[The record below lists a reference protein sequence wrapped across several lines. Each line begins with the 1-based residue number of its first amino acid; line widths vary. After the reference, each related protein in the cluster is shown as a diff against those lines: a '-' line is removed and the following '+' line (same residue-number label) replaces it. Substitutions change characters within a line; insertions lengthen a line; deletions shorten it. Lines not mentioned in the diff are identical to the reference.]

1 LKAIIYTAPWCQA
14 CKQAAAWLEQQ
25 GVEVEEVDYEEAPID
40 IHSLPTIVIGDEVLT
55 GFNPAQLKRA
65 LRSVRK

>member
-1 LKAIIYTAPWCQA
+1 MNAVIYTTPSCQA
-14 CKQAAAWLEQQ
+14 CKQAAAWLKKQ
-25 GVEVEEVDYEEAPID
+25 GVEVEERSYEEAPFQVWN
-40 IHSLPTIVIGDEVLT
+40 LPTIVIGDEVLT